1 MVKLQA
7 KHRKW
12 KMKSPMIVRK
22 SFHINYFGFFF
33 LSICEKKK
41 ICLFC
46 FTDSLNGKQTQMY
59 FFQDIEI
66 SCGFFEH
73 TLSLEHLNNLFP
85 LSRISIENPKN
96 SRGLNKVTDEV
107 WLFVGLFCFF
117 FGDFIKTI
125 YLLWVLTA
133 SYFCSFFPCWSVE
146 NFNASIKEKKI
157 LK

>member
-117 FGDFIKTI
+117 
-125 YLLWVLTA
+125 L
-133 SYFCSFFPCWSVE
+133 E
-146 NFNASIKEKKI
+146 I
-157 LK
+157 L